1 MNSFS
6 NIPQVTK
13 NILILN
19 GLFFLATLVLQN
31 QGIDLISLFG
41 AHYVNSPLF
50 KPFQIITYFFMHSN
64 TDFLHI
70 VFNMLLLVMFGS
82 HLERIW
88 GPKRFFIFYIASA
101 IGAFALYNIIGVY
114 EIYELK
120 KSLSSTLDMETVNN
134 IIRES
139 HTDADLQFRFSNYLS
154 QLPDYT
160 KIDVTKLREYIQ
172 NSYTPMV
179 GASGA
184 IFGIMAAFAFL
195 FPNTELMLLFPPI
208 PVKAKY
214 LISVYFLYEVYYSY
228 HAPGDNVAHLAH
240 VGGAVTGFILVFI
253 WNKNRKT
260 FY

>member
-1 MNSFS
+1 MFS

-19 GLFFLATLVLQN
+19 GLFFLATFVLQN
-31 QGIDLISLFG
+31 QGIDLIALFG

-50 KPFQIITYFFMHSN
+50 KPYQIITYFFMHSN
-64 TDFLHI
+64 TDILHI

-82 HLERIW
+82 NLERIW

-114 EIYELK
+114 EINHLK
-120 KSLSSTLDMETVNN
+120 NALASAIDIETINN
-134 IIRES
+134 IIKDS
-139 HTDADLQFRFSNYLS
+139 NSSADLHLRLTNYLS
-154 QLPDYT
+154 QLPNDTALNVEQLGDY
-160 KIDVTKLREYIQ
+160 IM

-184 IFGIMAAFAFL
+184 IFGIMAAYAFL

-214 LISVYFLYEVYYSY
+214 LISVYFLYEVYSSY

-240 VGGAVTGFILVFI
+240 VGGAITGFILVFV
-253 WNKNRKT
+253 WNKNRKN

>member
-1 MNSFS
+1 MFS

-19 GLFFLATLVLQN
+19 GLFFLATFVLQN
-31 QGIDLISLFG
+31 QGIDLIALLG

-50 KPFQIITYFFMHSN
+50 KPYQIITYFFMHSN

-114 EIYELK
+114 EIHQLK
-120 KSLSSTLDMETVNN
+120 NALANSIDTEMINN
-134 IIRES
+134 ILRES
-139 HTDADLQFRFSNYLS
+139 NSNADLQFRISNYLS
-154 QLPDYT
+154 QLPADT
-160 KIDVTKLREYIQ
+160 NLNVEQLGNYII
-172 NSYTPMV
+172 NSNTPMV

-214 LISVYFLYEVYYSY
+214 LISIYFLYEVYSSY

-240 VGGAVTGFILVFI
+240 VGGAITGFILVFV
-253 WNKNRKT
+253 WNKNRKN